1 MNKQY
6 LLTDYNFV
14 DKFLNTNVDFGML
27 QSIILGNDF
36 EYYEIAEFKATIDG
50 GQYRLS
56 TAGRSKLK
64 KYVRNTSDAQRV
76 LLQSIWLN
84 PENFK
89 ITQVKLEEVAR
100 NSKKLEAV
108 YSDFKELEGQLF
120 PAKTDYSIDAA
131 DPMEVTVEYS
141 RIALNKEMSFP
152 FKIPSKYTL
161 AR

>member
-84 PENFK
+84 PR
-89 ITQVKLEEVAR
+89 TLKLR
-100 NSKKLEAV
+100 
-108 YSDFKELEGQLF
+108 
-120 PAKTDYSIDAA
+120 
-131 DPMEVTVEYS
+131 
-141 RIALNKEMSFP
+141 R
-152 FKIPSKYTL
+152 
-161 AR
+161 